1 MAKLQTYE
9 LLLKIFAPFFCLG
22 IIGNLLIVLHFLR
35 VNRNAIK
42 RMPVYHYLVIV
53 LAVNDFIV
61 CAIASFHAI
70 ARNTDLYVNKKIRVY
85 LIPFRVA
92 IFCCVSFSI
101 WILVLISFAR
111 YRSILYPF
119 ATSGKWTKKRYTGI
133 ICVTF
138 AILFVILLV
147 QYIPNETNHFLLTL
161 RAFTECIIPL
171 ISMCFFYYKIAQY
184 MKRNQENVTQN
195 QQQIHE
201 RNRTALKTLK
211 YLILVYFLSVVVVRI
226 FILIIKFNED
236 YFTDLLTYPIKDA
249 ITQTFNCLYYINNVL
264 NVFVHAKM
272 DADFRKFVKNI
283 LIWHKRSRK

>member
-22 IIGNLLIVLHFLR
+22 IIGNLLIIIHFLR
-35 VNRNAIK
+35 INRDAIK

-119 ATSGKWTKKRYTGI
+119 ATSGKWSKKRYTGI
-133 ICVTF
+133 I
-138 AILFVILLV
+138 VILLV

-171 ISMCFFYYKIAQY
+171 TSMCFFYYKIAQY